1 MFGSR
6 VSLPVSIIDIMTEQE
21 ESARRQAEFEERTK
35 LFMETLD
42 LDEFFAQLLVSE
54 RFSSLDEV
62 AYVELDELTA
72 IEGIDTDT
80 ATELQARARDYIDE
94 QNRRALERAREL
106 GVEDSLVNFDGLTPS
121 MIEALA
127 EDDVRTLEDFATCAD
142 WELAGG
148 WTTVKGERV
157 KDDGILERFD
167 VSLKEAQE
175 MVMTA
180 RIRLGWVVPED
191 PGAEEDGERHGG
203 GGWNLTSGSA
213 DCVWCAAE
221 NQMTGRVP
229 SDAAS
234 PRAQCAPN
242 PALSASLW
250 LRTAEFW
257 PISRANCLDA
267 VSGYR
272 RTGQRLR
279 LRSTNGCSRGAA
291 RRQVRVPEGFTD
303 AVEALMVARVVGLVS
318 LARKAGQ
325 AVAGYDRVR
334 SWLVK
339 GDATVLMQASD
350 GSARGRSK
358 LKPPAGKDSYVGVL
372 TASEL
377 GLAFGR
383 ENVIHGALAGGGL
396 SRRVVGEARRLSGMR
411 QWIGESPGKG
421 EKTV

>member
-1 MFGSR
+1 MVRGGKPDDRADPERRCIATGAVRPKSGLIRFVVAPDGR
-6 VSLPVSIIDIMTEQE
+6 ILADIAGKLPGRGIWVSTD
-21 ESARRQAEFEERTK
+21 RT
-35 LFMETLD
+35 
-42 LDEFFAQLLVSE
+42 
-54 RFSSLDEV
+54 
-62 AYVELDELTA
+62 
-72 IEGIDTDT
+72 
-80 ATELQARARDYIDE
+80 
-94 QNRRALERAREL
+94 ALE
-106 GVEDSLVNFDGLTPS
+106 
-121 MIEALA
+121 
-127 EDDVRTLEDFATCAD
+127 
-142 WELAGG
+142 
-148 WTTVKGERV
+148 
-157 KDDGILERFD
+157 
-167 VSLKEAQE
+167 
-175 MVMTA
+175 TA
-180 RIRLGWVVPED
+180 VDKRL
-191 PGAEEDGERHGG
+191 
-203 GGWNLTSGSA
+203 
-213 DCVWCAAE
+213 
-221 NQMTGRVP
+221 
-229 SDAAS
+229 
-234 PRAQCAPN
+234 
-242 PALSASLW
+242 
-250 LRTAEFW
+250 F
-257 PISRANCLDA
+257 SR
-267 VSGYR
+267 
-272 RTGQRLR
+272 
-279 LRSTNGCSRGAA
+279 AA